1 MFSDSKTPIYATALA
16 HLIECLGD
24 VHNEVKLRRR
34 ERRAGHDELL
44 LLQGVLM
51 ELLQG
56 ELARQHRPL
65 NLILGLYKETNHPWA
80 DELLTLVLGDEQKI
94 EIAQDEAMHLSPK
107 MAKLYSMTM
116 VEEPSFED
124 NDTVGFAEDLE
135 HHAVPSTDIFGWTPL
150 HYAAAKGSEEWIGV
164 LRNQFAK
171 VDVQDIRGWTPL
183 HYACWH
189 GHTKVVWDL
198 TVWSFADKANL
209 IHEVLEK
216 HTL

>member
-34 ERRAGHDELL
+34 ERRA
-44 LLQGVLM
+44 
-51 ELLQG
+51 
-56 ELARQHRPL
+56 
-65 NLILGLYKETNHPWA
+65 
-80 DELLTLVLGDEQKI
+80 
-94 EIAQDEAMHLSPK
+94 AQDEARHLSPK
-107 MAKLYSMTM
+107 IAKMYGTTM